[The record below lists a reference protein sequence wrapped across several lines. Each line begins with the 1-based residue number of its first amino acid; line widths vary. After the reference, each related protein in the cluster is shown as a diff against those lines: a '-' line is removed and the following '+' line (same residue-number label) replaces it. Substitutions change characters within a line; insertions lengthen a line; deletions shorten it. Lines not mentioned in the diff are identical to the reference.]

1 MGRPKGSKNKPKIQ
15 DGTPSLNK
23 TVTEAAATPNQ
34 KAAPKTT
41 KKSTTKSTNTKSTKN
56 SIPVK
61 KLDKVDKL
69 LLNKSATVP
78 TINTPKGKK
87 TVAEMST
94 TLTKHERVLEMAKT
108 TKAMIDAL
116 QLTDLSK
123 TESRTFQT
131 YSRETLRTYMKS
143 PKSYESQLR
152 NLSRYLYR
160 LCYEYRRI
168 CLHYATMICGDA
180 FNIIPLD
187 DPTKETSPEERTNVW
202 YKTMV
207 RWQRMDFASELVKL
221 LLVAWREDSVYAY
234 VYDDSDQEGGTC
246 FYQILDG
253 DYCRVSSV
261 EAGVFRFA
269 FDFSYFRSHETYLD
283 YWDSEFKTKY
293 EAYQKDSSLRW
304 QELEPERQVCF
315 KVNSDDPTM
324 DYPSFSSLFE
334 AIISNIDLQALK
346 TAKDELS
353 AYKLLVARLKPLT
366 GTNEPDDF
374 EVDPDTALKYY
385 NKFVA
390 ALPECVN
397 ACLSPVPIEPI
408 EFKDLNNTDDTDMI
422 SNSISNIFKHIGG
435 VILNSDKSGTTIY
448 EAQIIADMEIAQSTL
463 LPQVQRYLNL
473 YFNYVIGT
481 GHGYFKYIDGV
492 CPYTRRQKRKEL
504 LESAQNGFSRM
515 SIGVLDGNTALE
527 QISMLKLEKDLGL
540 VDLMSN
546 PLSTSYT
553 QSNKSDTDPIN
564 GGAPS
569 KDSGDL
575 TDSGSKS
582 KERGNE

>member
-56 SIPVK
+56 SISVK

-160 LCYEYRRI
+160 LCYEYRRT

-187 DPTKETSPEERTNVW
+187 DPTKETSPEDRTNVW

-553 QSNKSDTDPIN
+553 QSNKSGTDPVN
-564 GGAPS
+564 GGAPT
-569 KDSGDL
+569 KDSDDL

>member
-1 MGRPKGSKNKPKIQ
+1 MGRPKGSKNKPKVQ
-15 DGTPSLNK
+15 DGTPILNK
-23 TVTEAAATPNQ
+23 TVNTAASISTSKP

-41 KKSTTKSTNTKSTKN
+41 KSNST
-56 SIPVK
+56 K

-69 LLNKSATVP
+69 LLNKSATIP
-78 TINTPKGKK
+78 TIDTLKGKK

-187 DPTKETSPEERTNVW
+187 DPTQEMTPEDRTNAW
-202 YKTMV
+202 YETMI

-269 FDFSYFRSHETYLD
+269 FDFSYFRSHETYLE
-283 YWDSEFKTKY
+283 YWDSEFKSKY
-293 EAYQKDSSLRW
+293 EAYQKDSTLRW

-366 GTNEPDDF
+366 GADEPDDF

-397 ACLSPVPIEPI
+397 ACLSPVPIDPI

-448 EAQIIADMEIAQSTL
+448 EAQIIADMKIAQSTL

-473 YFNYVIGT
+473 YFNYIIGT

-504 LESAQNGFSRM
+504 VESAQNGFSRM
-515 SIGVLDGNTALE
+515 SIGILDGNTPLE
-527 QISMLKLEKDLGL
+527 QISLLKLEKDLGL
-540 VDLMSN
+540 IDLMSN

-553 QSNKSDTDPIN
+553 QSGSQPTTDTDPIN

-569 KDSGDL
+569 KDSDDL

>member
-1 MGRPKGSKNKPKIQ
+1 MGRPKGSKNKPKVQ
-15 DGTPSLNK
+15 DGTPISNK
-23 TVTEAAATPNQ
+23 TVNTAALTSTS
-34 KAAPKTT
+34 KSKVAPKTT
-41 KKSTTKSTNTKSTKN
+41 KVSTTKTTKSTNSTSTK
-56 SIPVK
+56 K
-61 KLDKVDKL
+61 MDKVDKL

-78 TINTPKGKK
+78 TIDTPKGKK

-187 DPTKETSPEERTNVW
+187 DPTQEMTPEDRTNTW
-202 YKTMV
+202 YETMI

-269 FDFSYFRSHETYLD
+269 FDFSYFRSHEAYLE
-283 YWDSEFKTKY
+283 YWDSEFKSKY
-293 EAYQKDSSLRW
+293 EAYQKDSTLRW

-324 DYPSFSSLFE
+324 DYPSFASLFE

-353 AYKLLVARLKPLT
+353 AYKLLVARLKPIS
-366 GTNEPDDF
+366 GSDDPDDF

-408 EFKDLNNTDDTDMI
+408 EFKDLNTTDDTDMI

-448 EAQIIADMEIAQSTL
+448 EAQIIADMKIAQSTL

-473 YFNYVIGT
+473 YFNYIVGT

-504 LESAQNGFSRM
+504 VESAQNGFSRM
-515 SIGVLDGNTALE
+515 SIGILDGNTALE

-540 VDLMSN
+540 VELMSN

-553 QSNKSDTDPIN
+553 QSGTAPETGTDPIK
-564 GGAPS
+564 GGAPE
-569 KDSGDL
+569 KDTGDL

-582 KERGNE
+582 KENK

>member
-1 MGRPKGSKNKPKIQ
+1 MGRPKGSKNKPKVQ
-15 DGTPSLNK
+15 DGTPILNK

-56 SIPVK
+56 STPVK

-78 TINTPKGKK
+78 TIDTPKGKK

-187 DPTKETSPEERTNVW
+187 DPTKETSPEDRTNVW

-515 SIGVLDGNTALE
+515 SIGILDGNTALE
-527 QISMLKLEKDLGL
+527 QISMLKLEKDLNL
-540 VDLMSN
+540 VELMSN

>member
-1 MGRPKGSKNKPKIQ
+1 MGRPKGSKNKPKMQ
-15 DGTPSLNK
+15 DGTPISNR
-23 TVTEAAATPNQ
+23 TVNTAASTSTSKP

-41 KKSTTKSTNTKSTKN
+41 KSNST
-56 SIPVK
+56 K

-69 LLNKSATVP
+69 LLNKSATIP
-78 TINTPKGKK
+78 TIDTPKGKK

-131 YSRETLRTYMKS
+131 YSREILRTYMKS

-187 DPTKETSPEERTNVW
+187 DPAQEMTPEERTNTW
-202 YKTMV
+202 YETMI

-269 FDFSYFRSHETYLD
+269 FDFSYFRSHETYLE
-283 YWDSEFKTKY
+283 YWDSEFKSKY
-293 EAYQKDSSLRW
+293 EAYQKDSTLRW

-324 DYPSFSSLFE
+324 DYPSLSSLFE

-366 GTNEPDDF
+366 GADEPDDF

-448 EAQIIADMEIAQSTL
+448 EAQIIADMKIAQSTL

-473 YFNYVIGT
+473 YFNYIIGT
-481 GHGYFKYIDGV
+481 SHGYFKYIDGV

-504 LESAQNGFSRM
+504 VGSAQNGFSRM
-515 SIGVLDGNTALE
+515 SIGILDGNTPLE
-527 QISMLKLEKDLGL
+527 QISLLKLERDLGL
-540 VDLMSN
+540 IDLMSN

-553 QSNKSDTDPIN
+553 QSGSQPTTDTDPIN

-569 KDSGDL
+569 KDSDDL

>member
-1 MGRPKGSKNKPKIQ
+1 MGRPKGSKNKPKVQ
-15 DGTPSLNK
+15 DGTPISNK
-23 TVTEAAATPNQ
+23 TVNTAASTSTSKP

-41 KKSTTKSTNTKSTKN
+41 K
-56 SIPVK
+56 SISIK

-69 LLNKSATVP
+69 LLNKSATIP
-78 TINTPKGKK
+78 TIDTPNGKK
-87 TVAEMST
+87 TVAEMSA

-187 DPTKETSPEERTNVW
+187 DFAQEMTPEERTNTW
-202 YKTMV
+202 YETMI

-221 LLVAWREDSVYAY
+221 LIVAWREDSVYAY

-269 FDFSYFRSHETYLD
+269 FDFSYFRSHETYLE
-283 YWDSEFKTKY
+283 YWDSEFKSKY
-293 EAYQKDSSLRW
+293 EAYQKDSTLRW

-324 DYPSFSSLFE
+324 DFVPFGGLLE
-334 AIISNIDLQALK
+334 VLINAVDLQSIQAV
-346 TAKDELS
+346 KDELS
-353 AYKLLVARLKPLT
+353 AYKLLVARLKPLS
-366 GTNEPDDF
+366 GTSDPDDF
-374 EVDPDTALKYY
+374 EIDPDTALKYY
-385 NKFVA
+385 NKLA
-390 ALPECVN
+390 ANVPPCVN
-397 ACLSPVPIEPI
+397 VVLSPMDIDTI
-408 EFKDLNNTDDTDMI
+408 EFKDLNNTDDSDMI

-448 EAQIIADMEIAQSTL
+448 EAQIIADMKYGQSTL

-473 YFNYVIGT
+473 YFNYTIGT
-481 GHGYFKYIDGV
+481 SHGYFKYIDGV

-504 LESAQNGFSRM
+504 IESAQNGLPRM
-515 SIGVLDGNTALE
+515 SVGVLDGNTLLE
-527 QISMLKLEKDLGL
+527 QISMLKLERDLGL

-546 PLSTSYT
+546 PLNTSYT
-553 QSNKSDTDPIN
+553 QSGSQPTSNTDPIK

-569 KDSGDL
+569 KDSDDL